1 MDEKGLDVI
10 RRRLMKMDF
19 DSARNKY
26 DDWVMFNMSILS
38 IFN

>member
-10 RRRLMKMDF
+10 RRLMKMDF